1 MPPERVWPHVV
12 RLSLPE
18 ISAPAREET
27 PATSLRRALP
37 LAIVL
42 VCGVAFSAA
51 VALVVRNQER
61 ERFEEEFNREAQTQW
76 RSMQVAIREYKEC
89 LHTLRDLFDSSEDVS
104 ADEFRRTSSDLRA
117 RHSGIELLAWL
128 PQVRREERAAFEAGA
143 VRPDGV
149 RYFIHDGEQI
159 GSTMPPVPSPDRG
172 EYLPIQFCEPATG
185 NQKLFGF
192 DQLRGPY
199 VRTVQRAIEG
209 GEISATQRVK
219 LGEDYGEEP
228 GWAFSLP
235 VYSGRAI
242 PPSSEARQSRFR
254 GILASAMPFSSL
266 IARTIQKTPSGNLD
280 VLLLDESGAG
290 GEHFL
295 ASYIDG
301 QLRTRGPESGD
312 EFRRGFH
319 CVLPMPVAGR
329 QWTAL
334 FRPNIQPVPIY
345 PWVFLA
351 GGIVLTTM
359 LTALLYSA
367 QQRTLMV
374 QKLVGERTAELH
386 ATQRTLHE
394 DNQRRRKA
402 EERYRAF
409 VEQSSEAIWRIE
421 LSEPVSVDLPED
433 EQIALYYER
442 AFLAEANDVFAQM
455 YGFERAKE
463 MIGMSLAVLM
473 PREPATFEHLRKYVR
488 SRYRIGNSESHE
500 VGNNGVRSIF
510 LNNMT
515 GIVENG
521 MLVRVWGTQRDVTEQ
536 RRAEDDL
543 RLSETRLRSA
553 LAAADLG
560 TWEWD
565 VASDSIVW
573 SGETEEM
580 FGFKPGE
587 FRGGIADY
595 LQLVHPDHRALS
607 EARLRNAVLEGGSL
621 SGELR
626 IVRRDGAERWI
637 ASRGDV
643 VRDEQGKVVRLVGAV
658 MDVTEQHAAAE
669 EKAQFEHRL
678 QETQKLESLGIL
690 AGGVAH
696 DFNNLLTGI
705 LGNTSLAQM
714 DLPETSP
721 VQANLTAIEKTSR
734 RAAELCKQMLA
745 YSGKGRFVLQHLDL
759 SEIVEDTAQLVRPSI
774 SRHAVI
780 EFGLARKL
788 PAISGDAT
796 QMRQIIMNLVLNASD
811 ALGDDPGVITLR
823 TGVMQADAPY
833 LAGTML
839 SPQVAPGEYVFLE
852 IRDTGCGMSPEIL
865 SKIFNPFFTTKF
877 TGRGLGLAA
886 VLGIVRGHGGAMKV
900 TSEVGQG
907 STFRLLLP
915 STGAP
920 VVARP
925 PEPPAP
931 QVSRGSGTVL
941 VADDEPAVRLVA
953 SRLLEVGGYTVVL
966 AKDGREAL
974 DLFTKTPSEFTV
986 ILMDL
991 TMPRMDGL
999 EAFVAIRRVRADIPI
1014 VLMSGYNEQDAVGR
1028 FAGQSL
1034 TAFVQKPFSPAEL
1047 REAFRGLF
1055 DLQKAHAAG

>member
-1 MPPERVWPHVV
+1 MRV
-12 RLSLPE
+12 SFPE
-18 ISAPAREET
+18 ISATASEET
-27 PATSLRRALP
+27 PATSFRRALP
-37 LAIVL
+37 LVMVL
-42 VCGVAFSAA
+42 VCGIAFSAA

-61 ERFEEEFNREAQTQW
+61 ERFAEDFNREAQFQG
-76 RSMQVAIREYKEC
+76 RSMQVTVREYEEC
-89 LHTLRDLFDSSEDVS
+89 LYTLRDLFDSSEEVT
-104 ADEFRRTSSDLRA
+104 AGEFRRASADLRA

-128 PQVRREERAAFEAGA
+128 PHVRRGGRTAFEAGA

-149 RYFIHDGEQI
+149 RFFIHDGKEI
-159 GSTMPPVPSPDRG
+159 NSTLPPVPSPDRG
-172 EYLPIQFCEPATG
+172 EYLPIQYCEPMTG

-192 DQLRGPY
+192 DQLLGPY
-199 VRTVQRAIEG
+199 VETVKRAIG
-209 GEISATQRVK
+209 SGELSATQRVK

-228 GWAFSLP
+228 GWAFALP
-235 VYSGRAI
+235 VYAGTES
-242 PPSSEARQSRFR
+242 PPSSEERQSRVR
-254 GILASAMPFSSL
+254 GVLAAAVPFSSL
-266 IARTIQKTPSGNLD
+266 IANTIQKMPAGKLD
-280 VLLLDESGAG
+280 VLLLDESGAV
-290 GEHFL
+290 EERFL
-295 ASYIDG
+295 TGFIDG
-301 QLRTRGPESGD
+301 LLRTRGSESGD

-319 CVLPMPVAGR
+319 FVLPMPVAGR

-334 FRPNIQPVPIY
+334 FRPNTQPVLIY
-345 PWVFLA
+345 PWAFLA
-351 GGIVLTTM
+351 GGIALTTM

-386 ATQRTLHE
+386 ATQRVLHE
-394 DNQRRRKA
+394 DNQRRRQA

-409 VEQSSEAIWRIE
+409 VEQSSEAIWRFE

-433 EQIALYYER
+433 EQIELYYQR

-463 MIGMSLAVLM
+463 MIGMSVADLM

-488 SRYRIGNSESHE
+488 SSYRIANAESHE

-521 MLVRVWGTQRDVTEQ
+521 KLVRVWGTQRDVTEQ
-536 RRAEDDL
+536 RRAEDDR
-543 RLSETRLRSA
+543 RLSEARLRSA

-595 LQLVHPDHRALS
+595 LKLVHPDHRVLS
-607 EARLRNAVLEGGSL
+607 EARLRDAVREGGSL
-621 SGELR
+621 AGELR
-626 IVRRDGAERWI
+626 IIRRDGAERWI

-643 VRDEQGKVVRLVGAV
+643 VRDEQGKVVRVVGAV

-669 EKAQFEHRL
+669 EKAQFERRL

-745 YSGKGRFVLQHLDL
+745 YSGKGRFVLQRLDL

-780 EFGLARKL
+780 EFDLARKL
-788 PAISGDAT
+788 PTISGDAT

-811 ALGDDPGVITLR
+811 ALGDDPGVISLK
-823 TGVMQADAPY
+823 TGVIQADAAY

-839 SPQVAPGEYVFLE
+839 SPHVAPGEYVFLE
-852 IRDTGCGMSPEIL
+852 IRDTGCGMSPETL

-900 TSEVGQG
+900 SSEAGEG

-915 STGAP
+915 SVGEP
-920 VVARP
+920 VDARP

-941 VADDEPAVRLVA
+941 VADDEAAVRLVA
-953 SRLLEVGGYTVVL
+953 SRLLEIFGYSVVL

-974 DLFTKTPSEFTV
+974 ELFTKSPDDFTV

-999 EAFVAIRRVRADIPI
+999 EAFAEMRRVRGDIPV
-1014 VLMSGYNEQDAVGR
+1014 VLMSGYNEQDAISR
-1028 FAGQSL
+1028 FAGQEL

-1047 REAFRGLF
+1047 REAFRGLA
-1055 DLQKAHAAG
+1055 DLQKTPAAG